1 MAAEVAGA
9 LESAD
14 LRLIEAG
21 TGTGK
26 TFAYLVPAL
35 VLGKRVIVSTGT
47 KNLQDQLFER
57 DLPRLLEVLRVPA
70 RTAMLK
76 GRSNYL
82 CLYRMKRAGADAAQ
96 VRRVPARDTAPEPSE
111 VGPVAGRPGVSR
123 TRYSADTVSAPD
135 GRLEQV
141 DRWSRST
148 TRGEVAELGRLIEDE
163 RLRFQITS
171 TADNCLGAKC
181 PDFGNCFVVKS
192 RRAAMGADLVV
203 VNHHVLLS
211 DVLLKEEGFG
221 EILPGADA
229 VIVDEAH
236 QLPELAGQFFGARIS
251 SRQLRDVGDDV
262 LKAAAEQGDV
272 PDLHLAASALASPVI
287 QLETRLAMLNAR
299 IGLDEFLHAREA
311 APAVEAVAEALDVLS
326 AELESCRERSAL
338 LETLDARVAQ
348 LRARLAL
355 CTVTIGNASASEE
368 SADDHVRWVE
378 PQGRGG
384 SLHATP
390 LDLGQGF
397 GRVFTAHPGAWV
409 LTSAT
414 LSAGGDFAHFRR
426 QIGMAEA
433 PALALESPFDY
444 ASQARLHLP
453 DGLSEPTAPDYPQQV
468 AELCSGLIEASGGGA
483 FVLCTSHRA
492 LRLISE
498 VLRLRIRQPLF
509 VQGEDDRSRL
519 VERFAESGD
528 GVLVGTQSFW
538 EGVDVK
544 GRALRL
550 VIIDKL
556 PFASPGDP
564 VYDARLDAL
573 RRRGGNPFLEV
584 QLPEAIVSLRQGA
597 GRLIR
602 DETDRGLLVLCDPR
616 LRSKSYGRKIL
627 SALPPM
633 PRVDRAE
640 ALAWVRAL

>member
-1 MAAEVAGA
+1 MEADLEFLFGPEGPLAQSIRGFTPRAVQARMAAEVNAA
-9 LESAD
+9 FTQAD

-35 VLGKRVIVSTGT
+35 VAGRRVIISTGT

-57 DLPRLLEVLRVPA
+57 DLPRLLDALRVPA

-82 CLYRMKRAGADAAQ
+82 CVYRMKRAGQDAA
-96 VRRVPARDTAPEPSE
+96 A
-111 VGPVAGRPGVSR
+111 AGRR
-123 TRYSADTVSAPD
+123 MLDE
-135 GRLEQV
+135 RLVQV
-141 DRWSRST
+141 ERWSHGT
-148 TRGEVAELGRLIEDE
+148 ERGEVAELGRLVEDE
-163 RLRFQITS
+163 RLRHQITS

-181 PDFGNCFVVKS
+181 PDFGSCFVVRT

-236 QLPELAGQFFGARIS
+236 QLPELAGQFFGTRLS
-251 SRQLRDVGDDV
+251 SRQLRDLGDDA
-262 LKAAAEQGDV
+262 LRAAAEQGDV
-272 PDLHLAASALASPVI
+272 PDLHLAATALASPVI
-287 QLETRLAMLNAR
+287 QLEGRLAQLGTR
-299 IGLDEFLHAREA
+299 IATEEFLRTRDA
-311 APAVEAVAEALDVLS
+311 APVVEAVGEALDVLC
-326 AELESCRERSAL
+326 AELEACRERSAA
-338 LETLDARVAQ
+338 LDALCERAAQ
-348 LRARLAL
+348 VRARLSI
-355 CTVTIGNASASEE
+355 CTAREDE
-368 SADDHVRWVE
+368 DQVRWTE

-384 SLHATP
+384 SMHATP

-397 GRVFTAHPGAWV
+397 GRVFAAHPGAWIM
-409 LTSAT
+409 TSAT
-414 LSAGGDFAHFRR
+414 LSAAGDFDHFRR
-426 QIGMAEA
+426 QIGVDDAR
-433 PALALESPFDY
+433 ALALESPFDY

-453 DGLSEPTAPDYPQQV
+453 EGLPEPSAPDYPERV
-468 AELCSGLIEASGGGA
+468 AGLCVELIEASGGGA

-492 LRLISE
+492 LRMIAE
-498 VLRLRIRQPLF
+498 RLRTQLRQPLF
-509 VQGEDDRSRL
+509 VQGEDDRARL
-519 VERFAESGD
+519 VARFAQSGD

-564 VYDARLDAL
+564 VYDARLEAL
-573 RRRGGNPFLEV
+573 RRRGGNPFVDV
-584 QLPEAIVSLRQGA
+584 QLPEAIMSLRQGA

-602 DETDRGLLVLCDPR
+602 DEADRGLLVLCDPR
-616 LRSKSYGRKIL
+616 LKTKSYGRKVL
-627 SALPPM
+627 AALPVM
-633 PRVDRAE
+633 PRVDRAA
-640 ALAWVRAL
+640 ALEWLRSL

>member
-1 MAAEVAGA
+1 MAADAEFLFGADGPLAHAIPGFTPREVQARMATEVADA
-9 LESAD
+9 LETSD

-35 VLGKRVIVSTGT
+35 VAGRRVIVSTGT

-70 RTAMLK
+70 RIAMLK

-82 CLYRMKRAGADAAQ
+82 CLYRMKRAGADGAQ
-96 VRRVPARDTAPEPSE
+96 ARR
-111 VGPVAGRPGVSR
+111 
-123 TRYSADTVSAPD
+123 APD
-135 GRLEQV
+135 ERLGQV
-141 DRWSRST
+141 ERWSRST
-148 TRGEVAELGRLIEDE
+148 DRGEVAELGRLIEDE

-181 PDFGNCFVVKS
+181 ADFGNCFVAKS

-229 VIVDEAH
+229 VVVDEAH
-236 QLPELAGQFFGARIS
+236 QLPELAGQFFGTRIS
-251 SRQLRDVGDDV
+251 SRQLRDLGDDV
-262 LKAAAEQGDV
+262 LKAAAEQADV
-272 PDLHLAASALASPVI
+272 PDLQAAAMALASPVL
-287 QLETRLAMLNAR
+287 QLETRLAMLNER
-299 IGLDEFLHAREA
+299 ITCEEFLVARQA
-311 APAVEAVAEALDVLS
+311 GPAVDAVAEVLEGLAL
-326 AELESCRERSAL
+326 ELEACRERSAL
-338 LETLDARVAQ
+338 LDTLADRAQ
-348 LRARLAL
+348 QISARLSV
-355 CTVTIGNASASEE
+355 CTSREQ
-368 SADDHVRWVE
+368 DDHVRWVE

-384 SLHATP
+384 SMHATP

-397 GRVFTAHPGAWV
+397 GRVFAAHPGAWV

-426 QIGMAEA
+426 QIGMPEA
-433 PALALESPFDY
+433 RALALDSPFDY
-444 ASQARLHLP
+444 ATQARLYLP
-453 DGLSEPTAPDYPQQV
+453 EGLPEPSAQDYPQRV
-468 AELCSGLIEASGGGA
+468 ADLALPLIEASGGGA

-492 LRLISE
+492 LRLIAE
-498 VLRLRIRQPLF
+498 RLRPALRLPLF

-519 VERFAESGD
+519 VERFAEAGN
-528 GVLVGTQSFW
+528 GVLIGTQSFW

-564 VYDARLDAL
+564 VYDARLEAL
-573 RRRGGNPFLEV
+573 RRRGGNPFVEV
-584 QLPEAIVSLRQGA
+584 QLPETIVNLRQGA

-602 DETDRGLLVLCDPR
+602 DETDHGLLVLCDPR
-616 LRSKSYGRKIL
+616 LKTKSYGRKVL
-627 SALPPM
+627 SSLPPM
-633 PRVDRAE
+633 PRVDRE
-640 ALAWVRAL
+640 AALTWLKSL

>member
-1 MAAEVAGA
+1 MLADSALAELFGPSGPLAHAIPGFKPRAVQALMAEEVEAAFSAG
-9 LESAD
+9 D

-35 VLGKRVIVSTGT
+35 VSGRRIIVSTGT

-57 DLPRLLEVLRVPA
+57 DLPRLLHVLRVPA

-82 CLYRMKRAGADAAQ
+82 CLYRMKRAGQDGL
-96 VRRVPARDTAPEPSE
+96 T
-111 VGPVAGRPGVSR
+111 GPVRAMR
-123 TRYSADTVSAPD
+123 TADE
-135 GRLEQV
+135 RLAQIEH
-141 DRWSRST
+141 WSRST
-148 TRGEVAELGRLIEDE
+148 ERGEVAELGRVVEDE

-181 PDFGNCFVVKS
+181 PDFGNCFVARA
-192 RRAAMGADLVV
+192 RRNAMAADLVV
-203 VNHHVLLS
+203 VNHHVLLA

-236 QLPELAGQFFGARIS
+236 QLPELAGQFFGLRVS
-251 SRQLRDVGDDV
+251 TRQMRDLADDTS
-262 LKAAAEQGDV
+262 KAAAEQGDV
-272 PDLHLAASALASPVI
+272 PELREAALAMASPVI
-287 QLETRLAMLNAR
+287 QLEARFGQLAGRVTA
-299 IGLDEFLHAREA
+299 GEFLDRMAARGIVETCATTLAQLADSLHA
-311 APAVEAVAEALDVLS
+311 S
-326 AELESCRERSAL
+326 RERSAA
-338 LETLDARVAQ
+338 LESLDARA
-348 LRARLAL
+348 ARLRTRL
-355 CTVTIGNASASEE
+355 TTCLASSDAE
-368 SADDHVRWVE
+368 SGEAGEYVRWVE
-378 PQGRGG
+378 AQGRGG
-384 SLHATP
+384 ALHATP
-390 LDLGQGF
+390 LDLGEGF
-397 GRVFTAHPGAWV
+397 ARVFAAHPGAWV

-414 LSAGGDFAHFRR
+414 LSASGDFRHF
-426 QIGMAEA
+426 QAQLGAPEA

-444 ASQARLHLP
+444 ATQARLHLP
-453 DGLSEPTAPDYPQQV
+453 EGLPEPSASDYPDRV
-468 AELCSGLIEASGGGA
+468 AELSQTLIEASGGGA

-492 LRLISE
+492 LRLIAQ
-498 VLRLRIRQPLF
+498 RLRERTRHPLF
-509 VQGEDDRSRL
+509 VQGDDDRSRL
-519 VERFAESGD
+519 VERFAASGD

-564 VYDARLDAL
+564 VYDARLEAL
-573 RRRGGNPFLEV
+573 RRRGGNPFVDV
-584 QLPEAIVSLRQGA
+584 QLPEAIVNLRQGA

-616 LRSKSYGRKIL
+616 LRTKSYGRKLL
-627 SALPPM
+627 SALPVM
-633 PRVDRAE
+633 PRVDLDGARDW
-640 ALAWVRAL
+640 LSTL

>member
-1 MAAEVAGA
+1 MAEAVAQA
-9 LESAD
+9 FEQAD

-35 VLGKRVIVSTGT
+35 VGGRRVIVSTGT

-57 DLPRLLEVLRVPA
+57 DLPRLLHALRIPA

-82 CLYRMKRAGADAAQ
+82 CVYRTKRAGQDA
-96 VRRVPARDTAPEPSE
+96 VL
-111 VGPVAGRPGVSR
+111 AGR
-123 TRYSADTVSAPD
+123 
-135 GRLEQV
+135 RLVDERLVQV
-141 DRWSRST
+141 ERWSRST
-148 TRGEVAELGRLIEDE
+148 ERGEVSELGRLIEDD
-163 RLRFQITS
+163 RLRHQITS

-181 PDFGNCFVVKS
+181 PDFGGCFVVKS

-211 DVLLKEEGFG
+211 DVVLKEEGFG

-236 QLPELAGQFFGARIS
+236 QLPELAGQFFGSRIS
-251 SRQLRDVGDDV
+251 SRQLRDLADDC

-272 PDLHLAASALASPVI
+272 PDLQLAASAVAPPVI
-287 QLETRLAMLNAR
+287 QFEARLGQLNGR
-299 IGLDEFLHAREA
+299 LSTEEFLVGRDAGA
-311 APAVEAVAEALDVLS
+311 TVDAVAEALDVLC
-326 AELESCRERSAL
+326 AELDVCRERSA
-338 LETLDARVAQ
+338 TLDALFERASQV
-348 LRARLAL
+348 RARLSI
-355 CTVTIGNASASEE
+355 CTARQDEAQ
-368 SADDHVRWVE
+368 VRWTE

-384 SLHATP
+384 TLHATP

-397 GRVFTAHPGAWV
+397 GRVFAAHPGAWIM
-409 LTSAT
+409 TSAT
-414 LSAGGDFAHFRR
+414 LSAAGDFDHFRR
-426 QIGMAEA
+426 QIGVDD
-433 PALALESPFDY
+433 ALGIALESPFDY
-444 ASQARLHLP
+444 ASQGRLYLP
-453 DGLSEPTAPDYPQQV
+453 DGLPEPSAPDYSDRI
-468 AELCSGLIEASGGGA
+468 AELSLGLVEASGGGA

-492 LRLISE
+492 LRQIADCLRPR
-498 VLRLRIRQPLF
+498 LRLPLF
-509 VQGEDDRSRL
+509 VQGEDDRARL
-519 VERFAESGD
+519 VERFAASGD

-544 GRALRL
+544 GRALRI

-564 VYDARLDAL
+564 VYDARLEAL
-573 RRRGGNPFLEV
+573 RRRGGNPFVDV

-602 DETDRGLLVLCDPR
+602 DESDRGLLVLCDPR
-616 LRSKSYGRKIL
+616 LRTKNYGRKVL
-627 SALPPM
+627 SALPFM
-633 PRVDRAE
+633 PRVDRE
-640 ALAWVRAL
+640 AALEWVRTL

>member
-1 MAAEVAGA
+1 VEADLPFLLGPDGPLAKAIPGFTPRLVQARMAMEVSQAF
-9 LESAD
+9 EQTD

-35 VLGKRVIVSTGT
+35 VAGRRVIVSTGT

-57 DLPRLLEVLRVPA
+57 DLPRLLDALRVPA

-82 CLYRMKRAGADAAQ
+82 CVYRMNRAAQ
-96 VRRVPARDTAPEPSE
+96 DSAQASRRVVDE
-111 VGPVAGRPGVSR
+111 
-123 TRYSADTVSAPD
+123 
-135 GRLEQV
+135 RLVQV
-141 DRWSRST
+141 ERWSHST
-148 TRGEVAELGRLIEDE
+148 DRGEVSELGRLIEDD
-163 RLRFQITS
+163 RLRHQITS

-236 QLPELAGQFFGARIS
+236 QLPDLAGQFFGSRIS
-251 SRQLRDVGDDV
+251 SRQLRDLADDS

-272 PDLHLAASALASPVI
+272 PDLHLAASAMASPVI
-287 QLETRLAMLNAR
+287 QFEARLAQLNSR
-299 IGLDEFLHAREA
+299 ISTEEFLVARDA
-311 APAVEAVAEALDVLS
+311 APAVEAMAESLDALC
-326 AELESCRERSAL
+326 AELEANRERSTTLEAL
-338 LETLDARVAQ
+338 SDRAMQ
-348 LRARLAL
+348 LQARLSI
-355 CTVTIGNASASEE
+355 CTAKQDEE
-368 SADDHVRWVE
+368 QVRWTE

-384 SLHATP
+384 NLHATP
-390 LDLGQGF
+390 LDMGQGF
-397 GRVFTAHPGAWV
+397 GRVFAAHPGAWIM
-409 LTSAT
+409 TSAT
-414 LSAGGDFAHFRR
+414 LSAGGDFSHFRR
-426 QIGMAEA
+426 QIGVEDARGV
-433 PALALESPFDY
+433 ALESPFDY
-444 ASQARLHLP
+444 ANQGRLYLP
-453 DGLSEPTAPDYPQQV
+453 DGMPEPSAADYPDRV
-468 AELCSGLIEASGGGA
+468 ADLSLRLIEGSGGGA

-492 LRLISE
+492 LRQIAD
-498 VLRLRIRQPLF
+498 RLRAQLRVPLF
-509 VQGEDDRSRL
+509 VQGEDDRARL
-519 VERFAESGD
+519 VERFAASGD

-544 GRALRL
+544 GRALRM

-556 PFASPGDP
+556 PFSSPGDP
-564 VYDARLDAL
+564 VYDARLEAL
-573 RRRGGNPFLEV
+573 RRRGGNPFVDV

-616 LRSKSYGRKIL
+616 LRTKNYGRRML
-627 SALPPM
+627 AALPFM
-633 PRVDRAE
+633 PQVDRE
-640 ALAWVRAL
+640 GALEWLRTL

>member
-1 MAAEVAGA
+1 MIEEWFGPDGPLARNIPGFRSREVQARMAAEVADA
-9 LESAD
+9 LEQSD

-35 VLGKRVIVSTGT
+35 IAGRRVIVSTGT

-57 DLPRLLEVLRVPA
+57 DLPRLLDALRVPA

-82 CLYRMKRAGADAAQ
+82 CLYRMKRADQDGAHTRRATDERLQQ
-96 VRRVPARDTAPEPSE
+96 VE
-111 VGPVAGRPGVSR
+111 
-123 TRYSADTVSAPD
+123 
-135 GRLEQV
+135 
-141 DRWSRST
+141 RWSRST
-148 TRGEVAELGRLIEDE
+148 DRGEVSELGRMVEDE

-236 QLPELAGQFFGARIS
+236 QLPELAGQFFGTRVS
-251 SRQLRDVGDDV
+251 SRQLRDLGDDA
-262 LKAAAEQGDV
+262 LKAAFEQADV
-272 PDLHLAASALASPVI
+272 PGLNAAASAMASPVI
-287 QLETRLAMLNAR
+287 QLETRLASLNGR
-299 IGLDEFLHAREA
+299 ISCEEFLEAREA
-311 APAVEAVAEALDVLS
+311 GPVVEAVALALDDLVQ
-326 AELESCRERSAL
+326 ELAANRERSVAL
-338 LETLDARVAQ
+338 EALADRAAQ
-348 LRARLAL
+348 VQARLAL
-355 CTVTIGNASASEE
+355 CTMRR
-368 SADDHVRWVE
+368 DDEQVRWVE

-397 GRVFTAHPGAWV
+397 GRVFAAHPGAWV

-426 QIGMAEA
+426 QIGMPDAQ
-433 PALALESPFDY
+433 ALALESPFDY
-444 ASQARLHLP
+444 TTQARLHLP
-453 DGLSEPTAPDYPQQV
+453 ESLPEPSAPDYSQRV
-468 AELCSGLIEASGGGA
+468 ADLCVPLIQASGGGA

-492 LRLISE
+492 LRLIAE
-498 VLRLRIRQPLF
+498 RLRLMLRFPLF
-509 VQGEDDRSRL
+509 VQGDDDRSRL
-519 VERFAESGD
+519 VELFAQAGN
-528 GVLVGTQSFW
+528 GVLVGTSSFW

-550 VIIDKL
+550 VVIDKL
-556 PFASPGDP
+556 PFTAPGDP
-564 VYDARLDAL
+564 VYDARLTAL
-573 RRRGGNPFLEV
+573 RRNGGSPFVDV

-616 LRSKSYGRKIL
+616 LRTKSYGGKIL
-627 SALPPM
+627 SSLPQM
-633 PRVDRAE
+633 PRVDQVQAVDW
-640 ALAWVRAL
+640 LQSL

>member
-1 MAAEVAGA
+1 MEADLEFLFGPEGPLAQSIRGFTPRAVQARMAAEVNAA
-9 LESAD
+9 FAQAD

-35 VLGKRVIVSTGT
+35 VAGRRVIISTGT

-57 DLPRLLEVLRVPA
+57 DLPRLLDALRVPA

-82 CLYRMKRAGADAAQ
+82 CVYRMKRAGQDAA
-96 VRRVPARDTAPEPSE
+96 A
-111 VGPVAGRPGVSR
+111 AGRR
-123 TRYSADTVSAPD
+123 MLDE
-135 GRLEQV
+135 RLVQV
-141 DRWSRST
+141 ERWSHGT
-148 TRGEVAELGRLIEDE
+148 ERGEVAELGRLVEDE
-163 RLRFQITS
+163 RLRHQITS

-181 PDFGNCFVVKS
+181 PDFGSCFVVRT

-236 QLPELAGQFFGARIS
+236 QLPELAGQFFGTRLS
-251 SRQLRDVGDDV
+251 SRQLRDLGDDA
-262 LKAAAEQGDV
+262 LRAAAEQGDV
-272 PDLHLAASALASPVI
+272 PDLHLAATALASPVI
-287 QLETRLAMLNAR
+287 QLEGRLAQLGTR
-299 IGLDEFLHAREA
+299 IATEEFLRTRDA
-311 APAVEAVAEALDVLS
+311 APVVEAVGEALDVLC
-326 AELESCRERSAL
+326 AELEACRERSAA
-338 LETLDARVAQ
+338 LDALCERAAQ
-348 LRARLAL
+348 VRARLSI
-355 CTVTIGNASASEE
+355 CTAREDE
-368 SADDHVRWVE
+368 DQVRWTE

-384 SLHATP
+384 SMHATP

-397 GRVFTAHPGAWV
+397 GRVFAAHPGAWIM
-409 LTSAT
+409 TSAT
-414 LSAGGDFAHFRR
+414 LSAAGDFDHFRR
-426 QIGMAEA
+426 QIGVDDAR
-433 PALALESPFDY
+433 ALALESPFDY

-453 DGLSEPTAPDYPQQV
+453 EGLPEPSAPDYPERV
-468 AELCSGLIEASGGGA
+468 AGLCVELIEASGGGA

-492 LRLISE
+492 LRMIAE
-498 VLRLRIRQPLF
+498 RLRTQLRQPLF
-509 VQGEDDRSRL
+509 VQGEDDRARL
-519 VERFAESGD
+519 VARFAQSGD

-564 VYDARLDAL
+564 VYDARLEAL
-573 RRRGGNPFLEV
+573 RRRGGNPFVDV
-584 QLPEAIVSLRQGA
+584 QLPEAIMSLRQGA

-602 DETDRGLLVLCDPR
+602 DEADRGLLVLCDPR
-616 LRSKSYGRKIL
+616 LKTKSYGRKVL
-627 SALPPM
+627 AALPVM
-633 PRVDRAE
+633 PRVDRAA
-640 ALAWVRAL
+640 ALEWLRSL

>member
-1 MAAEVAGA
+1 MIEDWFGPDGPLARGIPGFRPRPAQAEMAAEVAEA
-9 LESAD
+9 FEHSD

-35 VLGKRVIVSTGT
+35 VAGKRVIVSTGT

-57 DLPRLLEVLRVPA
+57 DLPRLLAALRVPA

-82 CLYRMKRAGADAAQ
+82 CLYRMKRAGQENAHGRANPDERLAQ
-96 VRRVPARDTAPEPSE
+96 VE
-111 VGPVAGRPGVSR
+111 
-123 TRYSADTVSAPD
+123 
-135 GRLEQV
+135 
-141 DRWSRST
+141 RWSRFT
-148 TRGEVAELGRLIEDE
+148 DRGEVSELGRVVEDE

-181 PDFGNCFVVKS
+181 ADISSCFVVKS

-236 QLPELAGQFFGARIS
+236 QLPELAGQFFGTRVS
-251 SRQLRDVGDDV
+251 SRQLRDLADDA
-262 LKAAAEQGDV
+262 LKAAFEQADIPAV
-272 PDLHLAASALASPVI
+272 NAAASAMASPVI
-287 QLETRLAMLNAR
+287 ALEARLAALGGR
-299 IGLDEFLHAREA
+299 LGCEEFLVARDA
-311 APAVEAVAEALDVLS
+311 GPTLDAVAQALDAL
-326 AELESCRERSAL
+326 AQELDACRERSAA
-338 LETLDARVAQ
+338 LDALAGRAAQ
-348 LRARLAL
+348 LGARLAL
-355 CTVTIGNASASEE
+355 CILGADGVGA
-368 SADDHVRWVE
+368 ADDEQVRWVE

-390 LDLGQGF
+390 IDLGQGF
-397 GRVFTAHPGAWV
+397 GRVFSAHPGAWV

-414 LSAGGDFAHFRR
+414 LSAGGDFGHFRR
-426 QIGMAEA
+426 QIGMPAA

-444 ASQARLHLP
+444 ARQARLHLP
-453 DGLSEPTAPDYPQQV
+453 ENLPETQAPDYALRV
-468 AELCSGLIEASGGGA
+468 AEVSIPLIEASGGGA

-492 LRLISE
+492 LRIVAE
-498 VLRLRIRQPLF
+498 HLRTRVAFPLF
-509 VQGEDDRSRL
+509 VQGDDDRSRL
-519 VERFAESGD
+519 VENFAQAGN

-556 PFASPGDP
+556 PFTAPGDP

-573 RRRGGNPFLEV
+573 RRRGGNPFVDV

-616 LRSKSYGRKIL
+616 LRSKGYGRKVL
-627 SALPPM
+627 AALPQM
-633 PRVDRAE
+633 PRVDAAE
-640 ALAWVRAL
+640 AAAWLRSL

>member
-1 MAAEVAGA
+1 MAQEVADGF
-9 LESAD
+9 EQID

-35 VLGKRVIVSTGT
+35 VAGRRVIISTGT

-57 DLPRLLEVLRVPA
+57 DLPRLLDALRVPA

-82 CLYRMKRAGADAAQ
+82 CVYRLKRAAQDAAQ
-96 VRRVPARDTAPEPSE
+96 ASRRLVDERLVE
-111 VGPVAGRPGVSR
+111 V
-123 TRYSADTVSAPD
+123 
-135 GRLEQV
+135 E
-141 DRWSRST
+141 RWSRAT
-148 TRGEVAELGRLIEDE
+148 ERGEVSELGRVIEDE
-163 RLRFQITS
+163 RLRHLVTS

-236 QLPELAGQFFGARIS
+236 QLPDLAGQFFGSRIS
-251 SRQLRDVGDDV
+251 SRQLRDLADDSF
-262 LKAAAEQGDV
+262 KASAEQGDV
-272 PDLHLAASALASPVI
+272 PDLHAAAAAMAPPVI
-287 QLETRLAMLNAR
+287 QFEARLAQLNGR
-299 IGLDEFLHAREA
+299 VSTDEFLGSRGAG
-311 APAVEAVAEALDVLS
+311 PTVDAVADALDVLCG
-326 AELESCRERSAL
+326 ELEACREHSAA
-338 LETLDARVAQ
+338 LDA
-348 LRARLAL
+348 LCERATQVRAKLAA
-355 CTVTIGNASASEE
+355 CTAPQDEE
-368 SADDHVRWVE
+368 QIRWTE

-390 LDLGQGF
+390 LDMGKGF
-397 GRVFTAHPGAWV
+397 GRVFAAHPGAWIM
-409 LTSAT
+409 TSAT
-414 LSAGGDFAHFRR
+414 LSAGGDFDHFRR
-426 QIGMAEA
+426 QIGVPDARGV
-433 PALALESPFDY
+433 ALESPFDY
-444 ASQARLHLP
+444 ASQGRLYLP
-453 DGLSEPTAPDYPQQV
+453 EGLPEPNTPDYPDRV
-468 AELCSGLIEASGGGA
+468 AELSIQLIETSGGGA

-492 LRLISE
+492 LRQIAD
-498 VLRLRIRQPLF
+498 RLRTRLRVPLF
-509 VQGEDDRSRL
+509 VQGEDDRARL
-519 VERFAESGD
+519 VERFAACGD

-544 GRALRL
+544 GRALRM

-556 PFASPGDP
+556 PFSSPGDP

-573 RRRGGNPFLEV
+573 RRSGGNPFVDV

-616 LRSKSYGRKIL
+616 LRTKNYGRKML
-627 SALPPM
+627 AALPFM
-633 PRVDRAE
+633 PRVDRDG
-640 ALAWVRAL
+640 ALEWLRTL

>member
-1 MAAEVAGA
+1 MDDLFGPDGPLARSISGFTPRAVQAQMALDVAAA
-9 LESAD
+9 LESSD

-57 DLPRLLEVLRVPA
+57 DLPRLLDVLRVPA

-96 VRRVPARDTAPEPSE
+96 ARRA
-111 VGPVAGRPGVSR
+111 
-123 TRYSADTVSAPD
+123 ADT
-135 GRLEQV
+135 RLEQV

-148 TRGEVAELGRLIEDE
+148 TRGEVSELGRLIEDE

-262 LKAAAEQGDV
+262 LKAASEQGDV

-311 APAVEAVAEALDVLS
+311 VPAVDAVAEALDVLA

-355 CTVTIGNASASEE
+355 CSVTSRG
-368 SADDHVRWVE
+368 ADADGHVRWVE

-397 GRVFTAHPGAWV
+397 GRVFAAHPSAWV

-414 LSAGGDFAHFRR
+414 LSAAGDFAHFRR
-426 QIGMAEA
+426 QIGMPEA

-444 ASQARLHLP
+444 ATQARLYLP
-453 DGLSEPTAPDYPQQV
+453 DGFSEPSAPDYPQQV
-468 AELCSGLIEASGGGA
+468 AELCCSLIAASGGGA

-498 VLRLRIRQPLF
+498 YLRMRVQQPLF

-519 VERFAESGD
+519 VERFAECGD

-544 GRALRL
+544 GRSLRL

-556 PFASPGDP
+556 PFTSPGDP
-564 VYDARLDAL
+564 VYDARLEAL
-573 RRRGGNPFLEV
+573 RRRGGNPFVEV

-602 DETDRGLLVLCDPR
+602 DETDQGLLVLCDPR
-616 LRSKSYGRKIL
+616 LRSKSYGRRIL

-633 PRVDRAE
+633 PSVDRDA
-640 ALAWVRAL
+640 ALSWLRHL

>member
-1 MAAEVAGA
+1 MEADLEFLFGPEGPLAQSIRGFTPRAVQARMAAEVNAA
-9 LESAD
+9 FAQAD

-35 VLGKRVIVSTGT
+35 VAGRRVIISTGT

-57 DLPRLLEVLRVPA
+57 DLPRLLDALRVPA

-82 CLYRMKRAGADAAQ
+82 CVYRMKRAGQDAA
-96 VRRVPARDTAPEPSE
+96 A
-111 VGPVAGRPGVSR
+111 AGRR
-123 TRYSADTVSAPD
+123 MLDE
-135 GRLEQV
+135 RLVQV
-141 DRWSRST
+141 ERWSHGT
-148 TRGEVAELGRLIEDE
+148 ERGEVAELGRLVEDE
-163 RLRFQITS
+163 RLRHQITS

-181 PDFGNCFVVKS
+181 PDFGSCFVVRT

-236 QLPELAGQFFGARIS
+236 QLPELAGQFFGTRLS
-251 SRQLRDVGDDV
+251 SRQLRDLGDDA
-262 LKAAAEQGDV
+262 LRAAAEQGDV
-272 PDLHLAASALASPVI
+272 PDLHLAATALASPVI
-287 QLETRLAMLNAR
+287 QLEGRLAQLGTR
-299 IGLDEFLHAREA
+299 IATEEFLRTGDA
-311 APAVEAVAEALDVLS
+311 APVVEAVGEALDVLC
-326 AELESCRERSAL
+326 AELEACRERSAA
-338 LETLDARVAQ
+338 LDALCERAAQ
-348 LRARLAL
+348 VRARLSI
-355 CTVTIGNASASEE
+355 CTAREDE
-368 SADDHVRWVE
+368 DQVRWTE

-384 SLHATP
+384 SMHATP

-397 GRVFTAHPGAWV
+397 GRVFAAHPGAWIM
-409 LTSAT
+409 TSAT
-414 LSAGGDFAHFRR
+414 LSAAGDFDHFRR
-426 QIGMAEA
+426 QIGVDDAR
-433 PALALESPFDY
+433 ALALESPFDY

-453 DGLSEPTAPDYPQQV
+453 EGLPEPSAPDYPERV
-468 AELCSGLIEASGGGA
+468 AGLCVELIEASGGGA

-492 LRLISE
+492 LRMIAE
-498 VLRLRIRQPLF
+498 RLRTQLRQPLF
-509 VQGEDDRSRL
+509 VQGEDDRARL
-519 VERFAESGD
+519 VARFAQSGD

-564 VYDARLDAL
+564 VYDARLEAL
-573 RRRGGNPFLEV
+573 RRRGGNPFVDV
-584 QLPEAIVSLRQGA
+584 QLPEAIMSLRQGA

-602 DETDRGLLVLCDPR
+602 DEADRGLLVLCDPR
-616 LRSKSYGRKIL
+616 LKTKSYGRKVL
-627 SALPPM
+627 AALPVM
-633 PRVDRAE
+633 PRVDRAA
-640 ALAWVRAL
+640 ALEWLRSL

>member
-1 MAAEVAGA
+1 MAAERELVELFGPEGPLAAAIPGFRPRAVQAQMAAEVEEAFRAG
-9 LESAD
+9 D

-35 VLGKRVIVSTGT
+35 VSQRRIIVSTGT

-57 DLPRLLEVLRVPA
+57 DLPRLLQALRVPA

-76 GRSNYL
+76 GRANYL
-82 CLYRMKRAGADAAQ
+82 CLYRMQRAGQ
-96 VRRVPARDTAPEPSE
+96 ESVTQSLPGVRRSDDRLAE
-111 VGPVAGRPGVSR
+111 V
-123 TRYSADTVSAPD
+123 
-135 GRLEQV
+135 E
-141 DRWSRST
+141 RWSRGT
-148 TRGEVAELGRLIEDE
+148 DRGEVAELGRLVEDE

-181 PDFGNCFVVKS
+181 PDFGACFVAKA
-192 RRAAMGADLVV
+192 RRNAMGADLVV
-203 VNHHVLLS
+203 VNHHVLLA

-236 QLPELAGQFFGARIS
+236 QLPDLASQFFGVRVS
-251 SRQLRDVGDDV
+251 SRQLRDLADDALKSAAELGDV
-262 LKAAAEQGDV
+262 LEV
-272 PDLHLAASALASPVI
+272 
-287 QLETRLAMLNAR
+287 
-299 IGLDEFLHAREA
+299 REA
-311 APAVEAVAEALDVLS
+311 ALAMAGPVIRFEARLAATQGRQRSNEYLAQPEIAAALADVRAALEKLS
-326 AELESCRERSAL
+326 ALLGAVRERSAA
-338 LETLDARVAQ
+338 LETLGARALQ
-348 LRARLAL
+348 LQQRLQV
-355 CTVTIGNASASEE
+355 CTDEH
-368 SADDHVRWVE
+368 DRHHVRWVE
-378 PQGRGG
+378 AQGRGG

-390 LDLGQGF
+390 LELGEGF
-397 GRVFTAHPGAWV
+397 ARVFAAHPGAWV

-414 LSAGGDFAHFRR
+414 LSAGGDFQHFRAQLGR
-426 QIGMAEA
+426 PDA
-433 PALALESPFDY
+433 PALALDSPFDY
-444 ASQARLHLP
+444 AGQARLLLP
-453 DGLSEPTAPDYPQQV
+453 EGLPEPSVPDYPEHV
-468 AELCSGLIEASGGGA
+468 ARLSQGLIEASGGGA

-492 LRLISE
+492 LRLISQ
-498 VLRLRIRQPLF
+498 RLRATLRYPLF

-519 VERFAESGD
+519 VERFAASGN

-556 PFASPGDP
+556 PFTSPGDP
-564 VYDARLDAL
+564 VYDARLEAL
-573 RRRGGNPFLEV
+573 KRGGGNPFAEV

-616 LRSKSYGRKIL
+616 LKSKSYGRRIL
-627 SALPPM
+627 AALPEM
-633 PRVDRAE
+633 PRVDRAG
-640 ALAWVRAL
+640 AIDWLHCL

>member
-1 MAAEVAGA
+1 MEADLPFLLGPDGPLAKAIPGFTPRLVQARMAMEVSQAF
-9 LESAD
+9 EQTD

-35 VLGKRVIVSTGT
+35 VAGRRVIVSTGT

-57 DLPRLLEVLRVPA
+57 DLPRLLDALRVPA

-82 CLYRMKRAGADAAQ
+82 CVYRMNRAAQ
-96 VRRVPARDTAPEPSE
+96 DSAQASRRVDE
-111 VGPVAGRPGVSR
+111 
-123 TRYSADTVSAPD
+123 
-135 GRLEQV
+135 RLVQIE
-141 DRWSRST
+141 RWSHST
-148 TRGEVAELGRLIEDE
+148 ERGEVSELGRLIEDD
-163 RLRFQITS
+163 RLRHQITS

-181 PDFGNCFVVKS
+181 PDFSNCFVVKS

-236 QLPELAGQFFGARIS
+236 QLPDLAGQFFGSRVS
-251 SRQLRDVGDDV
+251 SRQLRDLADDS

-272 PDLHLAASALASPVI
+272 PDLHLAANAMASPVI
-287 QLETRLAMLNAR
+287 QFEARLAQLNSR
-299 IGLDEFLHAREA
+299 ISTEEFLVARDA
-311 APAVEAVAEALDVLS
+311 APAVEAVAESLDALC
-326 AELESCRERSAL
+326 AELEAHRERSTTLEAL
-338 LETLDARVAQ
+338 SD
-348 LRARLAL
+348 RARQLQARL
-355 CTVTIGNASASEE
+355 SICTAKQDEE
-368 SADDHVRWVE
+368 QVRWTE

-384 SLHATP
+384 TLHATP
-390 LDLGQGF
+390 LDMGQGF
-397 GRVFTAHPGAWV
+397 GRVFAAHPGAWIM
-409 LTSAT
+409 TSAT
-414 LSAGGDFAHFRR
+414 LSASGDFAHFRR
-426 QIGMAEA
+426 QIGVEDARGV
-433 PALALESPFDY
+433 ALESPFDY
-444 ASQARLHLP
+444 PNQGRLYLP
-453 DGLSEPTAPDYPQQV
+453 EGMPEPSAPDYPDRV
-468 AELCSGLIEASGGGA
+468 ADLSLRLIEGSGGGA

-492 LRLISE
+492 LRQIAD
-498 VLRLRIRQPLF
+498 RLRAQLRVPLF
-509 VQGEDDRSRL
+509 VQGEDDRARL
-519 VERFAESGD
+519 VERFAASGD

-544 GRALRL
+544 GRALRM

-556 PFASPGDP
+556 PFSSPGDP
-564 VYDARLDAL
+564 VYDARLEAL
-573 RRRGGNPFLEV
+573 RRRGGNPFVDV

-616 LRSKSYGRKIL
+616 LKTKNYGRRML
-627 SALPPM
+627 AALPFM
-633 PRVDRAE
+633 SQVDRE
-640 ALAWVRAL
+640 GALEWLRTL